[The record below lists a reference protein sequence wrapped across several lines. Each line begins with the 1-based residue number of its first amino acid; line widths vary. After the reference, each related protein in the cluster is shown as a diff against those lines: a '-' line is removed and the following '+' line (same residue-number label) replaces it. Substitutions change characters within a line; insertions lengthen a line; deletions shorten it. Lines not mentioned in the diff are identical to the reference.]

1 LVDDDL
7 ATATLACQPIGCTI
21 EERGFAQILGRGADE
36 SVMILVF
43 SSGDDDSESLTT
55 PFEEWC
61 ASMDL
66 HPEDSRAW
74 PLYEQSIGAETSHIP
89 TAS

>member
-1 LVDDDL
+1 M
-7 ATATLACQPIGCTI
+7 GC
-21 EERGFAQILGRGADE
+21 
-36 SVMILVF
+36 MILVF
-43 SSGDDDSESLTT
+43 STGSGDGESLST

-74 PLYEQSIGAETSHIP
+74 PLFEHSVGVGDHTLE
-89 TAS
+89 AS

>member
-1 LVDDDL
+1 M
-7 ATATLACQPIGCTI
+7 
-21 EERGFAQILGRGADE
+21 FAQVLGQGADLTA
-36 SVMILVF
+36 MILVF
-43 SSGDDDSESLTT
+43 SPGSDGSESLST

-74 PLYEQSIGAETSHIP
+74 PLYEHSIGAETSHIP

>member
-1 LVDDDL
+1 M
-7 ATATLACQPIGCTI
+7 
-21 EERGFAQILGRGADE
+21 RR
-36 SVMILVF
+36 MILVF
-43 SSGDDDSESLTT
+43 SAGSGDAESLST

-74 PLYEQSIGAETSHIP
+74 PLFEHSVGVEDHTLE
-89 TAS
+89 AS

>member
-1 LVDDDL
+1 MILAFSSADDDAEPL
-7 ATATLACQPIGCTI
+7 A
-21 EERGFAQILGRGADE
+21 
-36 SVMILVF
+36 
-43 SSGDDDSESLTT
+43 T

-74 PLYEQSIGAETSHIP
+74 PLYEHSVGTESHIP

>member
-1 LVDDDL
+1 MNGVVNRSVVEPDPQEPQV
-7 ATATLACQPIGCTI
+7 APV
-21 EERGFAQILGRGADE
+21 GADGD
-36 SVMILVF
+36 VMILVF
-43 SSGDDDSESLTT
+43 PSGTDGEESLST

-74 PLYEQSIGAETSHIP
+74 PLFERSVGAESHVP

>member
-1 LVDDDL
+1 MS
-7 ATATLACQPIGCTI
+7 G
-21 EERGFAQILGRGADE
+21 
-36 SVMILVF
+36 MILVF
-43 SSGDDDSESLTT
+43 SSDDDSESLAT

-74 PLYEQSIGAETSHIP
+74 PLYEHSIGVETSHIP

>member
-1 LVDDDL
+1 
-7 ATATLACQPIGCTI
+7 
-21 EERGFAQILGRGADE
+21 
-36 SVMILVF
+36 MILVF
-43 SSGDDDSESLTT
+43 SSGDGDSDSESLCT

-74 PLYEQSIGAETSHIP
+74 PLYEHSIGAETSHIP

>member
-1 LVDDDL
+1 
-7 ATATLACQPIGCTI
+7 
-21 EERGFAQILGRGADE
+21 
-36 SVMILVF
+36 MILVF
-43 SSGDDDSESLTT
+43 SSGDDGAESLST

-74 PLYEQSIGAETSHIP
+74 PLYEHSIGAETSHIP

>member
-1 LVDDDL
+1 MTDGSE
-7 ATATLACQPIGCTI
+7 A
-21 EERGFAQILGRGADE
+21 E
-36 SVMILVF
+36 SYC
-43 SSGDDDSESLTT
+43 T

-74 PLYEQSIGAETSHIP
+74 PLYEASIGAGAHTP
-89 TAS
+89 AAS

>member
-1 LVDDDL
+1 MLSTNRL
-7 ATATLACQPIGCTI
+7 HKRG
-21 EERGFAQILGRGADE
+21 RGFAQFLARAADL
-36 SVMILVF
+36 SDMILVF
-43 SSGDDDSESLTT
+43 SSDDEGSESLST

-74 PLYEQSIGAETSHIP
+74 PLYEHSIGAETSHIP

>member
-1 LVDDDL
+1 
-7 ATATLACQPIGCTI
+7 
-21 EERGFAQILGRGADE
+21 
-36 SVMILVF
+36 MILVF
-43 SSGDDDSESLTT
+43 SAGNDDSESLST

-74 PLYEQSIGAETSHIP
+74 PLYEHSVGVEAHIP

>member
-1 LVDDDL
+1 M
-7 ATATLACQPIGCTI
+7 
-21 EERGFAQILGRGADE
+21 ILG
-36 SVMILVF
+36 F
-43 SSGDDDSESLTT
+43 SSTDDGAEALAS

-74 PLYEQSIGAETSHIP
+74 PLYEHSIGVETTHIP

>member
-1 LVDDDL
+1 
-7 ATATLACQPIGCTI
+7 
-21 EERGFAQILGRGADE
+21 
-36 SVMILVF
+36 MILVF
-43 SSGDDDSESLTT
+43 SSDDGAESHST

-66 HPEDSRAW
+66 HPDDSRSW
-74 PLYEQSIGAETSHIP
+74 PLYEQSVGVETSHIP

>member
-1 LVDDDL
+1 MNLKMRRP
-7 ATATLACQPIGCTI
+7 A
-21 EERGFAQILGRGADE
+21 AD
-36 SVMILVF
+36 VRLMILVF
-43 SSGDDDSESLTT
+43 SAGSGDAESLST

-74 PLYEQSIGAETSHIP
+74 PLFEHSVGVEDHTLE
-89 TAS
+89 AS

>member
-1 LVDDDL
+1 
-7 ATATLACQPIGCTI
+7 
-21 EERGFAQILGRGADE
+21 
-36 SVMILVF
+36 MILVF
-43 SSGDDDSESLTT
+43 SSGNEDAESLST

-74 PLYEQSIGAETSHIP
+74 PLYVHSVGEEESHTP
-89 TAS
+89 AAS

>member
-1 LVDDDL
+1 
-7 ATATLACQPIGCTI
+7 
-21 EERGFAQILGRGADE
+21 
-36 SVMILVF
+36 MILVF
-43 SSGDDDSESLTT
+43 SSGNDDSESLST

-61 ASMDL
+61 ASMDI

-74 PLYEQSIGAETSHIP
+74 PLYEHSVGAETSHIP

>member
-1 LVDDDL
+1 LSTDRLHSPDREFPQVL
-7 ATATLACQPIGCTI
+7 
-21 EERGFAQILGRGADE
+21 RRGADLTG
-36 SVMILVF
+36 MILVF
-43 SSGDDDSESLTT
+43 SSGNDDSESLST

-61 ASMDL
+61 ASMEI

-74 PLYEQSIGAETSHIP
+74 QLYEQSVGAETSHIP